1 MLLGQIDIDI
11 CLPVGLSLCGKGVGL
26 LGVLD
31 LDFAGL
37 LVVNGVLDLLGE
49 RAAVDGPTK
58 VAAFDGALLAIGARP
73 PASGA
78 DGIKA
83 VGELGCPAADLRRI
97 ERGIGRIGKADPLQH
112 GAAINLA
119 GILAV
124 ELEGH
129 VDAQEVVGG
138 IACGLNLIIGQ
149 RSIERLIGIVAE
161 LGKIYGLGQRGKLEL
176 GIFNDMLAVE
186 FFVGARLL
194 DGKLARLLVIGAIG
208 LERARTSFV
217 KLVDGGAQILLK
229 LLLVKGIGE
238 HGQVDVLIK
247 IDFVGGSGCFGLAA

>member
-1 MLLGQIDIDI
+1 MLLGQVDVDIR
-11 CLPVGLSLCGKGVGL
+11 LPVGLSLCGKGVGL

-78 DGIKA
+78 HGIKA
-83 VGELGCPAADLRRI
+83 VGEFGCPAADLRRI
-97 ERGIGRIGKADPLQH
+97 ERGVGRIGKADPLQY

-138 IACGLNLIIGQ
+138 IACGLNLIIG
-149 RSIERLIGIVAE
+149 
-161 LGKIYGLGQRGKLEL
+161 
-176 GIFNDMLAVE
+176 
-186 FFVGARLL
+186 
-194 DGKLARLLVIGAIG
+194 
-208 LERARTSFV
+208 
-217 KLVDGGAQILLK
+217 
-229 LLLVKGIGE
+229 
-238 HGQVDVLIK
+238 
-247 IDFVGGSGCFGLAA
+247 

>member
-1 MLLGQIDIDI
+1 MGW
-11 CLPVGLSLCGKGVGL
+11 P
-26 LGVLD
+26 
-31 LDFAGL
+31 
-37 LVVNGVLDLLGE
+37 
-49 RAAVDGPTK
+49 
-58 VAAFDGALLAIGARP
+58 
-73 PASGA
+73 
-78 DGIKA
+78 
-83 VGELGCPAADLRRI
+83 
-97 ERGIGRIGKADPLQH
+97 IGKADPLQY

-119 GILAV
+119 SILAV

-194 DGKLARLLVIGAIG
+194 DGKLAGLLVIGAIC
-208 LERARTSFV
+208 LERARTALV

-229 LLLVKGIGE
+229 LLLVKGVGE

>member
-1 MLLGQIDIDI
+1 MLLGQIDIDV

-37 LVVNGVLDLLGE
+37 FVVNGVLDLLGE
-49 RAAVDGPTK
+49 RATVDGPTK
-58 VAAFDGALLAIGARP
+58 VTAFDGALLAIGARP
-73 PASGA
+73 PASRA
-78 DGIKA
+78 HGIKA

-97 ERGIGRIGKADPLQH
+97 ERGVGRIGKADPLQY

-176 GIFNDMLAVE
+176 GIFNDMVAVE

-194 DGKLARLLVIGAIG
+194 DGKLAGALVIGAIG
-208 LERARTSFV
+208 LERARTALV

-247 IDFVGGSGCFGLAA
+247 IDFVGGSGFIGLAA

>member
-1 MLLGQIDIDI
+1 MLLGQVDVDIR
-11 CLPVGLSLCGKGVGL
+11 LPVGLSLCGIGVGL
-26 LGVLD
+26 LGVLN

-49 RAAVDGPTK
+49 CVAIDGPAK
-58 VAAFDGALLAIGARP
+58 VTALDGTFFAVGTRP
-73 PASGA
+73 PAGGA
-78 DGIKA
+78 HGIKA
-83 VGELGCPAADLRRI
+83 IGELGCPATDLRRI
-97 ERGIGRIGKADPLQH
+97 ECGVGRIGKADPLQH
-112 GAAINLA
+112 GAAVDLA

-149 RSIERLIGIVAE
+149 RFIERLIGIVAE

-176 GIFNDMLAVE
+176 GILNDMLAVE

-194 DGKLARLLVIGAIG
+194 DGKLAGLLVIGAIG
-208 LERARTSFV
+208 LERARTALV
-217 KLVDGGAQILLK
+217 KLVNGGAQILLK
-229 LLLVKGIGE
+229 LLLVKGVRE
-238 HGQVDVLIK
+238 HGQVDVLFK
-247 IDFVGGSGCFGLAA
+247 IDFVGGSDCFGLAA

>member
-1 MLLGQIDIDI
+1 MLFGQVDVDIR
-11 CLPVGLSLCGKGVGL
+11 LPVGLSLCGKGVGL

-78 DGIKA
+78 HGIKA
-83 VGELGCPAADLRRI
+83 VGEFGCPVADLRRI
-97 ERGIGRIGKADPLQH
+97 ERWVGGIGKADPLQY

-129 VDAQEVVGG
+129 VDAQKVVGG

-176 GIFNDMLAVE
+176 GILNDMLAVE

-194 DGKLARLLVIGAIG
+194 DGKLAGLLVIGAIG
-208 LERARTSFV
+208 LERARTALV

-229 LLLVKGIGE
+229 LLLVKGVGE